1 MTSLTLQLDNDLC
14 STKSDCD
21 TSEQIIKLFPK
32 CRPRSDINLNP
43 ILITSQEHECT
54 DNEVSNSVMSTER
67 NTERWDTVQ
76 NFTHSSVSYTFSML
90 TQMLHLQYSLKWKIP
105 LTLHKY
111 HDKHPRQTYVT
122 FKKIICCCAYMKPYF
137 FFNVNNSSF
146 HFFI

>member
-67 NTERWDTVQ
+67 NTER
-76 NFTHSSVSYTFSML
+76 
-90 TQMLHLQYSLKWKIP
+90 
-105 LTLHKY
+105 
-111 HDKHPRQTYVT
+111 
-122 FKKIICCCAYMKPYF
+122 
-137 FFNVNNSSF
+137 
-146 HFFI
+146 